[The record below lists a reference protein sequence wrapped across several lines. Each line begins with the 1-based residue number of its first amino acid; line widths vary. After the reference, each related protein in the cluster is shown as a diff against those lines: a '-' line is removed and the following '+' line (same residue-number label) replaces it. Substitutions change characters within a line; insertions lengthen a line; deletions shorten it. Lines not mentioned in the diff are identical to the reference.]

1 MRIILVCVFVFLF
14 SLNALAQ
21 APEKMS
27 YQAVVRDNANA
38 LVADK
43 VVGMRISILRGSAS
57 GTPAY
62 VETQSPRSNTNGL
75 VTLEIGAGTVV
86 SGSFAGLNWSSGP
99 YFIQT
104 EIDPSGGSN
113 YSILGVSQLVSVPYA
128 LYAKTSGSS
137 TPGPAGPAGAI
148 GPQGP
153 IGPAGAA
160 GANGEAG
167 ASGPQGPKGD
177 TGATGPQGPIGLTG
191 PAGATGPQGPQGDT
205 GATGPQGPIGLTGPA
220 GATGPQGPQGAT
232 GATGP
237 QGPIGLTGPAGANG
251 TNGTNGAPGVGGVTT
266 AGTNINL
273 TGSGTVASPYVV
285 SANIPAA
292 AAGTLTGTSLNAMV
306 TGSSLTSVGTLTN
319 LTVTNPIVGSVTGS
333 SGSTT
338 GNAATATTLAT
349 PRNINGVAF
358 DGSADITVAAAAGT
372 LTGNTLNAT
381 VTNSSL
387 TTVGTLTGA
396 TVNGKVIVGASSAAS
411 ASAVLEASSTTQGFL
426 PPRMTRA
433 QRNAIDTPAAGLI
446 VWCTN
451 CGSSGEL
458 QINNGTTWTNLI
470 GGSPSFAVPD
480 APTSPVATAGNAQAS
495 VAFIPPASD
504 GGNAI
509 TGYTVTSSP
518 GGFTA
523 TGASSPL
530 VVTGLATNI
539 AYTFTVVATNAA
551 GNSVASVASVSVTP
565 FGVITNPT
573 TGKTWMDRNLGATQ
587 VAASSIDAA
596 AYGDL
601 YQWGRGAD
609 GHQLRNSPTTT
620 TLSSSDQPGN
630 GNFILVPNDPNDWRS
645 PQNNNLWQGVN
656 GVNNPCPS
664 GYRLP
669 TSTELDAERSSWGNN
684 YFNAAGAFNSLK
696 LPLAGY
702 RKYSDGLLDNVG
714 TVGYYWNSTIN
725 GTNSRSLFFNSTLLS
740 VSSFERRAEGN
751 SVRCIMNYN

>member
-1 MRIILVCVFVFLF
+1 M
-14 SLNALAQ
+14 
-21 APEKMS
+21 
-27 YQAVVRDNANA
+27 
-38 LVADK
+38 
-43 VVGMRISILRGSAS
+43 
-57 GTPAY
+57 T
-62 VETQSPRSNTNGL
+62 
-75 VTLEIGAGTVV
+75 
-86 SGSFAGLNWSSGP
+86 
-99 YFIQT
+99 
-104 EIDPSGGSN
+104 
-113 YSILGVSQLVSVPYA
+113 
-128 LYAKTSGSS
+128 
-137 TPGPAGPAGAI
+137 GPAGAV
-148 GPQGP
+148 GPQG
-153 IGPAGAA
+153 
-160 GANGEAG
+160 
-167 ASGPQGPKGD
+167 SKGD
-177 TGATGPQGPIGLTG
+177 TGATGPQGAIGLTG
-191 PAGATGPQGPQGDT
+191 PAGAVGPQGPQGD
-205 GATGPQGPIGLTGPA
+205 
-220 GATGPQGPQGAT
+220 T

-372 LTGNTLNAT
+372 LTGNTLNAA

-387 TTVGTLTGA
+387 TTVGTLTSA

-446 VWCTN
+446 IWCTN

-458 QINNGTTWTNLI
+458 QINNGSTWTNLI
-470 GGSPSFAVPD
+470 GGPASFAVPD

-504 GGNAI
+504 GGSTI

-551 GNSVASVASVSVTP
+551 GNSVASVASVSVSP